1 MKISLLKKT
10 AFLFIALLTSAILN
24 AQNIYEIEVAPKKY
38 DCVGVGPQTCY
49 KVRFKD
55 SSDWQYMY
63 EEIEGFVYQPGNYY
77 RILIK
82 IEKNSFT
89 PADASSR
96 KISFIEMIEKTPAPS
111 ESGRLG
117 NGSFTVVSY
126 RGKTLQVNDTF
137 VLQNGAFRFHYCNY
151 ISGKYSESDNEKI
164 SFYSLISTKMACID
178 QKPSEYELLNDLQ
191 KVNKYTLSGGSL
203 KLFYNNEKLF
213 EFEKTETF
221 TAGSDDRPVA
231 VEGASKSFYGTTTVS
246 LFSPTD
252 SAIVKRKLGRKLDL
266 QLFSQ
271 TGKGMMLLQR
281 DPDSKAGKLKLKFK
295 DLESLEYMQIKFS
308 TSTSYTTSFFK
319 NSEIHRENILLPTKD
334 PKTLKLYQE
343 QIKVKRLLAG
353 GYSLVVPASIMAQY
367 INIYI
372 TWKNKNQ

>member
-1 MKISLLKKT
+1 MNFSLLKKT
-10 AFLFIALLTSAILN
+10 TFLVLVLLTSVFIN

-55 SSDWQYMY
+55 SSDWQYLY

-89 PADASSR
+89 PADASAR
-96 KISFIEMIEKTPAPS
+96 KISFIEMIEKTPAPN
-111 ESGRLG
+111 ESGRLN
-117 NGSFTVVSY
+117 NGSYTIVSY
-126 RGKTLQVNDTF
+126 KGKSLLTGDTF

-151 ISGKYSESDNEKI
+151 ISGKYTESDNEKI
-164 SFYSLISTKMACID
+164 SFHSMVSTKMACLD

-221 TAGSDDRPVA
+221 VAGSNEKPTA

-246 LFSPTD
+246 LFSNTD
-252 SAIVKRKLGRKLDL
+252 SAIVKRKLGRKLDI

-295 DLESLEYMQIKFS
+295 DLESLEFMQIRFNPS
-308 TSTSYTTSFFK
+308 ATYTTSFFK
-319 NSEIHRENILLPTKD
+319 TSEIHRESILLPTKD
-334 PKTLKLYQE
+334 LKTNNLYKE
-343 QIKVKRLLAG
+343 QIKVKRLLSG
-353 GYSLVVPASIMAQY
+353 GYSLVVPASIMTQHT
-367 INIYI
+367 NIYL
-372 TWKNKNQ
+372 TWKDKNQ